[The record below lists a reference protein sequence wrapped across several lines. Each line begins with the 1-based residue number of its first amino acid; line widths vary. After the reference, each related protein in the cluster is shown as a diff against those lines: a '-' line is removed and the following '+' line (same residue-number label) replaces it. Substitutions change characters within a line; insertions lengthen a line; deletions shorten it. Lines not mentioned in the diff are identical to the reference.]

1 MLIGRRSE
9 RAWLAPDLQIT
20 LAPERDGEEAAE
32 KVDEVPEELEVGG
45 NESGDLSPALDDHGG
60 DSSAKRRD
68 HAAGTVGSDLVA
80 TYLREI
86 GDVPLLTAEQEIA
99 LAKRVERHD
108 KAAKDE
114 LVRANLRLVVLIAR
128 RYANRG
134 LTLLD
139 LIQEGNLGL
148 MRAAEKFDHRRG
160 YRFSTY
166 ASWWIRHGVTRA
178 LSDQGRTIRISSR
191 TGEVI
196 GRLIR
201 VQRRLLQE
209 LSREPRPDEIAA
221 VMGISAKKVR
231 EIQAMI
237 PEPVSLDTSAGSD
250 SESILA
256 DHVEDVALPD
266 TVELVHAA
274 VRTEWLSQ
282 GLATL
287 SAREQGVL
295 RLRFGLADD
304 RPRTFREIGE
314 ELGIS
319 GEYVRQIEARTLAK
333 LATCPEFQRLRE
345 RCG

>member
-1 MLIGRRSE
+1 MLTGCRTEDPR
-9 RAWLAPDLQIT
+9 LAPHLQIT
-20 LAPERDGEEAAE
+20 PAAEQGGEEASE
-32 KVDEVPEELEVGG
+32 KADEVLQELELAC
-45 NESGDLSPALDDHGG
+45 EQSSDLHAALDDLVA
-60 DSSAKRRD
+60 DASAKVCECAD
-68 HAAGTVGSDLVA
+68 ETVASDLAA

-86 GDVPLLTAEQEIA
+86 GRVPLLTAEQEVA
-99 LAKRVERHD
+99 LARRVERRD
-108 KAAKDE
+108 MAAKDE
-114 LVRANLRLVVLIAR
+114 LVRANLRLVVPIAR

-166 ASWWIRHGVTRA
+166 ASWWIRAGVTRA

-196 GRLIR
+196 GKLIR
-201 VQRRLLQE
+201 VQRRLFQE

-237 PEPVSLDTSAGSD
+237 PEPVSLDTSAGGE

-256 DHVEDVALPD
+256 DHVEDVTLPD
-266 TVELVHAA
+266 TVELVHTA
-274 VRTEWLSQ
+274 VRSEWLSQ